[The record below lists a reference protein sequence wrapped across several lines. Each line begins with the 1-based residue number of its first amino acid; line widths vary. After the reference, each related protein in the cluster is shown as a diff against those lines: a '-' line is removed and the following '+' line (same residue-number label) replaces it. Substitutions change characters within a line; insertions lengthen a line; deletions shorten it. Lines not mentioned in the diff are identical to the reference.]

1 MSLTWLLLG
10 LPSKHKADL
19 WGQGESCWRAKQET
33 EKDKS
38 ISCEVCSALLLW
50 ATLSAQQL
58 V

>member
-1 MSLTWLLLG
+1 M
-10 LPSKHKADL
+10 AYL

-33 EKDKS
+33 KEDKT

-50 ATLSAQQL
+50 AALSAQQL